1 MLLKVADDLGIK
13 DKQSSLVFLI
23 KNLYEAFVQRDGLRI
38 EINPLIFGKD

>member
-23 KNLYEAFVQRDGLRI
+23 KNMYEAFV
-38 EINPLIFGKD
+38 